1 MQVQWTQGA
10 TQPGSSGAALIDADT
25 RKVVGVLTGGT
36 TSCSIFSGSDY
47 FGKLS
52 VVSQKPCAWEALCV
66 ESEPHAWEALCGES
80 ENACMCCF
88 ALHMPD
94 WQHALP
100 GVISQQVAPQA
111 IPSSYGCLL

>member
-1 MQVQWTQGA
+1 MRCEDQRLASLTQVQWTQGA

-52 VVSQKPCAWEALCV
+52 VVSRR
-66 ESEPHAWEALCGES
+66 SHAY
-80 ENACMCCF
+80 NAMQSSTCLIGSMHCLVSSF
-88 ALHMPD
+88 NRNF
-94 WQHALP
+94 
-100 GVISQQVAPQA
+100 SR
-111 IPSSYGCLL
+111 PSSQALAVSYGI

>member
-52 VVSQKPCAWEALCV
+52 VVSQKLHACAALGCICLIG
-66 ESEPHAWEALCGES
+66 SMHS
-80 ENACMCCF
+80 
-88 ALHMPD
+88 D
-94 WQHALP
+94 WCHLSMGTFSGHPAKLWLSPMSCKLP
-100 GVISQQVAPQA
+100 QS
-111 IPSSYGCLL
+111 C